1 MYTGLMPR
9 VSRKILNKEI
19 NNELKE
25 NFASL
30 ISSLQNPKDI
40 EQFFNDFL
48 TKEEN
53 IMLSKRLMLHLL
65 LENNYRSVEIQSILG
80 VSKETIRVH
89 KQTWEKG
96 GEMYRKIINKIA
108 NRRKIKLF
116 LQAID
121 KKLQPL
127 ELVLQ
132 SKTNMKARA
141 KFLSGDY

>member
-1 MYTGLMPR
+1 MPR
-9 VSRKILNKEI
+9 ASKKILKKEI
-19 NNELKE
+19 NAELKE

-65 LENNYRSVEIQSILG
+65 LENNYRSLEMQSFLG
-80 VSKETIRVH
+80 ISKETVRVH
-89 KQTWEKG
+89 KSNWEKG
-96 GEMYRKIINKIA
+96 GETYRKIINKIA
-108 NRRKIKLF
+108 KGRKIKLF

-121 KKLQPL
+121 KKLRPL
-127 ELVLQ
+127 EFALQ

-141 KFLSGDY
+141 KLLSGDYN